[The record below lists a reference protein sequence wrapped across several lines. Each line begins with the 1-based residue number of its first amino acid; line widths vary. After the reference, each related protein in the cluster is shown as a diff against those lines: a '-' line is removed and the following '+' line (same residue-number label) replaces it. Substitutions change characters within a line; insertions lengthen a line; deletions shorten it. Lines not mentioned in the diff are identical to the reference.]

1 MRRTL
6 PVLVHLAILAS
17 LASLLIAQTTSPRKG
32 AGETRLLRFPDL
44 HGDRVAFTHAGDI
57 WLAPAVGGTAVQLT
71 THPGVELF
79 ARFSPDGQWIAFTG
93 QYDGDEQVYVVPAGG
108 GVPRQ
113 LTYYPAPGP
122 LPPRWGYDNQ
132 VYGWTPDGSA
142 VLFRSFRD
150 GWDLGDT
157 QLFTVSLEGG
167 LPEALPMPES
177 GGGAFS
183 PDGAKVVYSPV
194 TRDFRHWK
202 RYQGGWAQDLHI
214 FDLTTHDSRNITA
227 DPRTDRDPMWIGE
240 VIYFASDRDGKLN
253 LYAYDTASR
262 ETEQLT
268 HEQEWDVRW
277 PSSDEESRIVFEL
290 NGGLRIFDVA
300 SGEVRSISIR
310 VPSDGLASRPARTSV
325 AGLIRDFGLAPEGKR
340 AVFAARG
347 DIFSVPIEHGPTR
360 NLTRSPG
367 AHDREPAWSPD
378 GRRIAFASDRSGEEE
393 IWVMAQDGRGEP
405 EQLTGTEGAST
416 GLHYDLSWSPD
427 GRYLAYRNQQ
437 NRLFVLDVASTRSP
451 PSGGTREVVEVADD
465 GVPFGLG
472 YEWSPDSRFLAL
484 TLAEDSGQRAIHI
497 WSREDRTLHRVT
509 DGIFGEDSPSWDPD
523 GEYLFYVSR
532 REFHPQL
539 GQAEF
544 NYAVNRA
551 TLVYAMALR
560 KDVAH
565 PFPTR
570 SDEVEVEDGDQKA
583 DDDKAGKKE
592 KKSGKGK
599 KTKDEDDEEEEAKDK
614 TEVGPIV
621 IDFDGLAD
629 RVAQVPVAADNWLG
643 LAAVKD
649 SHLALVRGGA
659 PYYGRQSDRTVELV
673 FFSLEDRK
681 ETTITADLQG
691 LTLSPDRGRM
701 LIRQNGEFQLY
712 EASPGG
718 KDSAK
723 KVSTASLVTDRVPA
737 EEWAQ
742 IFDEVWRRFRDF
754 FYAENMHGYDWPAL
768 REQYRPLLEHVGH
781 RSDLNYVMS
790 EMIAELSVSHAY
802 VTGGDFE
809 IPPRPNAGLLGA
821 RFELDEASGR
831 YRIARVF
838 AGHNEEDNYRSP
850 LTEIGVDVA
859 EGDYLLEINGEA
871 LTGDDNPF
879 RLLRHA
885 GPGPVELLVNKE
897 PAASGART
905 VMVRPIA
912 DEDSLIYLAFTERGR
927 RLVEE
932 MTGGRVGYIH
942 LPDMG
947 SNGIREWVK
956 WFYGQIRKQGLVIDV
971 RSNGGGNVSPMIIQ
985 RLRRQVMGYD
995 FERNLE
1001 IPNTVPAT
1009 VFHGHLVCLLDEDT
1023 ASDGDQFA
1031 WAFREAG
1038 LGPLVGKRSWG
1049 GVVGIY
1055 PGRTPLI
1062 DGGRTMVPEAGSAGA
1077 DGEWVIE
1084 GHGVEPDYPVENDPA
1099 ELLKGRD
1106 QQLEKAVELLL
1117 EKLEKDPRT
1126 MPDRPAGPI
1135 KTE

>member
-6 PVLVHLAILAS
+6 PVLVLLSILAG
-17 LASLLIAQTTSPRKG
+17 LASPLTAQ
-32 AGETRLLRFPDL
+32 TRLLRFPDL
-44 HGDRVAFTHAGDI
+44 HGDRVAFTYAGDI
-57 WLAPAVGGTAVQLT
+57 WLAPAAGGTAVQLT

-79 ARFSPDGQWIAFTG
+79 ARFSPDGKTIAFTG
-93 QYDGDEQVYVVPAGG
+93 QYDGDEQVYVVPADG

-113 LTYYPAPGP
+113 LTYYPALGP

-157 QLFTVSLEGG
+157 QLFTVDPGGG
-167 LPEALPMPES
+167 LPAVLPMPES

-183 PDGAKVVYSPV
+183 PDGTKVVYSPV

-214 FDLTTHDSRNITA
+214 FDLATHDSYNITDDA
-227 DPRTDRDPMWIGE
+227 RTDRDPMWIGE
-240 VIYFASDRDGKLN
+240 TIYFASDRDGKLN
-253 LYAYDTASR
+253 LYSYDTAGR
-262 ETEQLT
+262 TTEQLT
-268 HEQEWDVRW
+268 HEKQWDVRW
-277 PSSDEESRIVFEL
+277 PSSDDESRIVFEL
-290 NGGLRIFDVA
+290 NGELRIFDVA
-300 SGEVRSISIR
+300 SGDVRAISIR

-325 AGLIRDFGLAPEGKR
+325 ADLISDFGLAPEGKR

-347 DIFSVPIEHGPTR
+347 DIFSVPVEHGPTR
-360 NLTRSPG
+360 NLTRSSG
-367 AHDREPAWSPD
+367 AHDRQPAWSPD
-378 GRRIAFASDRSGEEE
+378 GRHIAFASDRGGEEE
-393 IWVMAQDGRGEP
+393 IWLIAQDGRGEP
-405 EQLTGTEGAST
+405 EQLTGTEVAST
-416 GLHYDLSWSPD
+416 GLHYDLTWSPD
-427 GRYLAYRNQQ
+427 SRYLAYRNQQ
-437 NRLFVLDVASTRSP
+437 NRLFVLEVET
-451 PSGGTREVVEVADD
+451 SGGTREVVEVADD
-465 GVPFGLG
+465 GVPFGFS

-484 TLAEDSGQRAIHI
+484 TLVEDSGLRAIHI

-509 DGIFGEDSPSWDPD
+509 AGIFGEDSPSWDLGGD
-523 GEYLFYVSR
+523 YLFYVSR
-532 REFHPQL
+532 HEFHPQIS
-539 GQAEF
+539 QAEF
-544 NYAVNRA
+544 NYAVNRG

-560 KDVAH
+560 EDVAH
-565 PFPTR
+565 PFPAR
-570 SDEVEVEDGDQKA
+570 SDEVEVEDADEEAGD
-583 DDDKAGKKE
+583 DTGKKD

-599 KTKDEDDEEEEAKDK
+599 KAKDQENGGDK
-614 TEVGPIV
+614 AEDKGGDKDQVEPIV

-629 RVAQVPVAADNWLG
+629 RVARVPVAADNWFTVI
-643 LAAVKD
+643 AVKD

-659 PYYGRQSDRTVELV
+659 PYYGRPSDRTVDLV
-673 FFSLEDRK
+673 LFSLEDREEK
-681 ETTITADLQG
+681 AFTTDLQG
-691 LTLSPDRGRM
+691 LTLSPDRGHM
-701 LIRQNGEFQLY
+701 LIRQAGDYQLY
-712 EASPGG
+712 EAKPGG

-723 KVSTASLVTDRVPA
+723 KVSTGGLVSDRVPA

-754 FYAENMHGYDWPAL
+754 FYVENMHGYDWPAL

-809 IPPRPNAGLLGA
+809 IPPRPSAGLLGA
-821 RFELDEASGR
+821 RFELDEASDR
-831 YRIARVF
+831 YRIARIF
-838 AGHNEEDNYRSP
+838 AGQNEEDDYRSP

-859 EGDYLLEINGEA
+859 EGDYLLEINGEP

-885 GPGPVELLVNKE
+885 GPGPVELLVGGQPDGSE
-897 PAASGART
+897 ARS
-905 VMVRPIA
+905 VMVKPIA
-912 DEDSLIYLAFTERGR
+912 GEDDLIYLALTERR
-927 RLVEE
+927 RRMVEE

-947 SNGIREWVK
+947 VKGISEWVK
-956 WFYGQIRKQGLVIDV
+956 WFYGQIRKDALVIDV

-995 FERNLE
+995 YERNMD
-1001 IPNTVPAT
+1001 IPNTTPGTA
-1009 VFHGHLVCLLDEDT
+1009 FHGHLVCVLDEDT

-1055 PGRTPLI
+1055 PGRTALI
-1062 DGGRTMVPEAGSAGA
+1062 DGGRTMVPEAGTA
-1077 DGEWVIE
+1077 DAEGQWAIE

-1099 ELLKGRD
+1099 ESLKGRD
-1106 QQLEKAVELLL
+1106 QQLERAVELLL

-1126 MPDRPAGPI
+1126 MPERPAGPV

>member
-6 PVLVHLAILAS
+6 PTLALMLCLAS
-17 LASLLIAQTTSPRKG
+17 PLAAQTTPSE

-57 WLAPAVGGTAVQLT
+57 WLAPAAGGTATQLT

-79 ARFSPDGQWIAFTG
+79 ARFSPDGRWIAFTG

-113 LTYYPAPGP
+113 LTYYPAAGP
-122 LPPRWGYDNQ
+122 LPPRWGYDHQ

-157 QLFTVSLEGG
+157 QLFTVGSSGG
-167 LPEALPMPES
+167 LPVALPMPES

-183 PDGAKVVYSPV
+183 PDGTQVVYSPV

-202 RYQGGWAQDLHI
+202 RYQGGWAQDLHV
-214 FDLTTHDSRNITA
+214 FDLTNHDSHNITM
-227 DPRTDRDPMWIGE
+227 DPRTDRDPMWIGDK
-240 VIYFASDRDGKLN
+240 IYFASDRDGKLN
-253 LYAYDTASR
+253 LYAYDTVSR
-262 ETEQLT
+262 TTEQLT
-268 HEQEWDVRW
+268 HEQRWDVRW
-277 PSSDEESRIVFEL
+277 PSSDEKRRIVFEL
-290 NGGLRIFDVA
+290 NGALEIFDVA
-300 SGEVRSISIR
+300 SGETRSLQVR
-310 VPSDGLASRPARTSV
+310 VPSDGLASRPARTPV
-325 AGLIRDFGLAPEGKR
+325 AGLIGGFGLAPEAKR

-360 NLTRSPG
+360 NLTRSSG

-378 GRRIAFASDRSGEEE
+378 GRRIAFASDSSGDEE

-405 EQLTGTEGAST
+405 EQLTGTASPST
-416 GLHYDLSWSPD
+416 GLHYDLAWSPD
-427 GRYLAYRNQQ
+427 GRHLAYRNQQ
-437 NRLFVLDVASTRSP
+437 NRLFVLDLE
-451 PSGGTREVVEVADD
+451 TREVVEVADD
-465 GVPFGLG
+465 GVPFGLV
-472 YEWSPDSRFLAL
+472 YEWSPDSRYLAL
-484 TLAEDSGQRAIHI
+484 ALAEDTGRRAIHI

-509 DGIFGEDSPSWDPD
+509 EGVFGEGSPSWDPD
-523 GEYLFYVSR
+523 GEYLFYLSR

-551 TLVYAMALR
+551 NLVYALALR

-565 PFPTR
+565 PFPPR
-570 SDEVEVEDGDQKA
+570 SDEVALDDEDGKTGDDEAEKQKKKSRKRGQA
-583 DDDKAGKKE
+583 EGEDDDKAE
-592 KKSGKGK
+592 KK
-599 KTKDEDDEEEEAKDK
+599 DEVE
-614 TEVGPIV
+614 PIV
-621 IDFDGLAD
+621 IDFDGLAG
-629 RVAQVPVAADNWLG
+629 RVARVPVAADNWLG
-643 LAAVKD
+643 VAAVKD

-659 PYYGRQSDRTVELV
+659 PYYGRPSDRTAELV
-673 FFSLEDRK
+673 FFSLEDRE
-681 ETTITADLQG
+681 ETAVTADLQA
-691 LTLSPDRGRM
+691 LALSPDRGHL
-701 LIRQNGEFQLY
+701 LIRQNGDFQLY
-712 EASPGG
+712 EASPKG
-718 KDSAK
+718 KDSARQ
-723 KVSTASLVTDRVPA
+723 VATAGMAADRVPT

-754 FYAENMHGYDWPAL
+754 FYAPNMHGYDWPAL
-768 REQYRPLLEHVGH
+768 REQYRPLLAHVGH

-790 EMIAELSVSHAY
+790 EMIAELNVSHAY

-809 IPPRPNAGLLGA
+809 IPPRPTPGLLGA
-821 RFELDEASGR
+821 RFELDEAGGR
-831 YRIARVF
+831 YRIARIF

-850 LTEIGVDVA
+850 LTEVGVDVA
-859 EGDYLLEINGEA
+859 AGDYLLEINGEA

-885 GPGPVELLVNKE
+885 GPGPVELRVGKTPDL
-897 PAASGART
+897 AAARS
-905 VMVRPIA
+905 VMVNPIA
-912 DEDSLIYLAFTERGR
+912 GEDDLIYLALTERR
-927 RLVEE
+927 RRMVEE

-947 SNGIREWVK
+947 GNGIREWVK
-956 WFYGQIRKQGLVIDV
+956 WFYGQIRKEALVIDV

-985 RLRRQVMGYD
+985 RLQRQVMGYD
-995 FERNLE
+995 FERNMD
-1001 IPNTVPAT
+1001 IPNTTPGT

-1084 GHGVEPDYPVENDPA
+1084 GHGVDPDFTVENDPA
-1099 ELLKGRD
+1099 EVLKGRD
-1106 QQLEKAVELLL
+1106 PQLEKAVELLL
-1117 EKLEKDPRT
+1117 EKLEKEPRP
-1126 MPDRPAGPI
+1126 MPGRPAAPI